1 MIEALGMA
9 AANYGLGLAGAAK
22 QNDYNKEA
30 MGLQFGYNS
39 MLQAQGQ
46 KNNKEMWDY
55 TSYENQVKH
64 MKAAGLNPALL
75 YGTGGGGGQSAS
87 GAQGSGT
94 NAVGGNEIQGRK
106 KGDRWSYRGANRE

>member
-1 MIEALGMA
+1 MLNYTNMIEALGMA

-46 KNNKEMWDY
+46 K
-55 TSYENQVKH
+55 
-64 MKAAGLNPALL
+64 
-75 YGTGGGGGQSAS
+75 
-87 GAQGSGT
+87 
-94 NAVGGNEIQGRK
+94 IIK
-106 KGDRWSYRGANRE
+106 KCGIIHHTKIK